1 MLIDNGTKVLV
12 EGVLLAWDNL
22 TKPDDKYNRFGG
34 KFLWPKSDTQ
44 SVQEMTT
51 LLQGVQASAKVPLTS
66 QFIAGDPKH
75 DGDIY
80 CNGQGEPVPQYK
92 GYWVV
97 NATSGLPVSVLDES
111 GNPVDLLMQKPLYSG
126 IKMKVIFNAYPRTV
140 EGNKGTSIGPVGCM
154 ITDRTTPRLFEG
166 GDGSVAPQALAGMFG
181 ASPSAASP
189 APAPQAAAPT
199 PAPAPQAAA
208 PAPAAVPRLVPTSD
222 LAKANPDPAS
232 PYWVNAGW
240 TEELLVANGHFAKTQ
255 PAILG

>member
-22 TKPDDKYNRFGG
+22 TKPDEKYNRFGG
-34 KFLWPKSDTQ
+34 KFLWPKSDVQ
-44 SVQEMTT
+44 GVQEMTT
-51 LLQGVQASAKVPLTS
+51 LLQGVQVSAKVPLTS

-80 CNGQGEPVPQYK
+80 CNSKGEPVPQYA

-111 GNPVDLLMQKPLYSG
+111 GNPVDLLMQKPLYAG
-126 IKMKVIFNAYPRTV
+126 IKMKVIFNAYPRTAD
-140 EGNKGTSIGPVGCM
+140 GNKGTSIGPVGCM

-166 GDGSVAPQALAGMFG
+166 GDGAVAPQALAGMFG
-181 ASPSAASP
+181 ATPVAAASAP
-189 APAPQAAAPT
+189 VAAAPQAQAPVAAPAP
-199 PAPAPQAAA
+199 A
-208 PAPAAVPRLVPTSD
+208 PAPAAVPRLVPVSD

>member
-12 EGVLLAWDNL
+12 EGVLLAWDDL
-22 TKPDDKYNRFGG
+22 TKPDEKYNRFGG

-80 CNGQGEPVPQYK
+80 CNSKGEPVPQYK

-111 GNPVDLLMQKPLYSG
+111 GNPVDLLMQKPLFPG
-126 IKMKVIFNAYPRTV
+126 VKMKVIFNAYPRTAD
-140 EGNKGTSIGPVGCM
+140 GNKGTSIGPVGCM
-154 ITDRTTPRLFEG
+154 ITDRTAPRLFEG

-181 ASPSAASP
+181 AIPSAAPVAASP

-199 PAPAPQAAA
+199 PA

-240 TEELLVANGHFAKTQ
+240 TEELLVTNGHFAKTQ

>member
-34 KFLWPKSDTQ
+34 KFLWPKSDVQ
-44 SVQEMTT
+44 SVQEMET
-51 LLQGVQASAKVPLTS
+51 LLRKVQAEKQVPFTS
-66 QFIAGDPKH
+66 QFISGDPKH

-80 CNGQGEPVPQYK
+80 CNSKGEAVPQYK

-97 NATSGLPVSVLDES
+97 NATSGNPVGVLDES
-111 GNPVDLLMQKPLYSG
+111 GNPVDLLMQKPLYAG
-126 IKMKVIFNAYPRTV
+126 IKMKVIFNAYARTAD
-140 EGNKGTSIGPVGCM
+140 GNKGTSIGPHGCM
-154 ITDRTTPRLFEG
+154 ITDRTAPRLFEG
-166 GDGSVAPQALAGMFG
+166 GDASPSPQALAGMFG
-181 ASPSAASP
+181 ASPAAASAPAATPAPVAAAP
-189 APAPQAAAPT
+189 APAP
-199 PAPAPQAAA
+199 A
-208 PAPAAVPRLVPTSD
+208 PAPAAVPRLVPVSD
-222 LAKANPDPAS
+222 LAKANPEATA